1 MTQEVPRLFVASD
14 LEGTL
19 SSGVTWEA
27 MRSYLLKEGQEAAY
41 NRFFRRMLPSYLLY
55 KAKLVEERRFKE
67 RWILEM
73 LRLFAGYSPE
83 QFRDLSQWVVEKE
96 LWPKRRQAVVEE
108 LLAHQA
114 NGRFV
119 VILSGMFQ
127 PMLDLFAAKMGVKG
141 VGTAVSF
148 VDGQFTGEIVGQL
161 NVGVQK
167 AATLQALL
175 DGGQLL
181 AAYGDTYR
189 DIPMLEMAQEPVAV
203 YPDDRLRQT
212 AVSRG
217 WRILT
222 D

>member
-1 MTQEVPRLFVASD
+1 MTQELSRLFVASD

-19 SSGVTWEA
+19 SNGVTWEA

-41 NRFFRRMLPSYLLY
+41 KRFFRRMLPGYLLY
-55 KAKLVEERRFKE
+55 KVKLVEERRFKE

-73 LRLFAGYSPE
+73 LRLFAGFSAD
-83 QFRDLSQWVVEKE
+83 QFHDLSQWIVETE
-96 LWPKRRQAVVEE
+96 LWPKRRQVVVDE

-127 PMLDLFAAKMGVKG
+127 PMLDLFAAKIGVNG

-148 VDGQFTGEIVGQL
+148 VDGHFTGEIIGQL
-161 NVGVQK
+161 NVGTQK
-167 AATLQALL
+167 AAALQALMN
-175 DGGQLL
+175 GGQLL
-181 AAYGDTYR
+181 AAYGDTHR

-217 WRILT
+217 WRMIT